1 MDDTDTGPSMRA
13 PAEPEN
19 SERAADAGS
28 VGTQLADA
36 KRADKRDVKKDK
48 LRWKNHL
55 GPFFGTLKPGE
66 VDKAKIRRRE
76 PDSPRLEAARPH
88 PLLVGAAL
96 RRRRIALQADFPSAG
111 RKGWAGTL
119 VHASAHSSPPLGEG
133 TSHLR
138 TFDLDLVPG
147 HAAYVRVAVG
157 AERRVD

>member
-1 MDDTDTGPSMRA
+1 MTPTLGQVCERQLSQRIPKGQPMLARLA
-13 PAEPEN
+13 PNWLTRRELTN
-19 SERAADAGS
+19 
-28 VGTQLADA
+28 
-36 KRADKRDVKKDK
+36 RDVKKDK

-96 RRRRIALQADFPSAG
+96 RRRRIALQADFPNAE